1 MDDIYYTIVVKLIN
15 ENKKETTMI
24 DKVIEIVGKVSLTV
38 IVVYAVYFYTTEL
51 IRIIS

>member
-1 MDDIYYTIVVKLIN
+1 MKGSKML
-15 ENKKETTMI
+15 

-38 IVVYAVYFYTTEL
+38 IIGYAIYFYTTEL